1 MVQFTC
7 MTMEGKFRRWQM
19 RTLVCSMLGYAAFY
33 LIRKNLSVA
42 LPYIEADLGISKAD
56 LGLFLTLH
64 GLLYGISRFVN
75 GFVADR
81 VNARIFMVAGLL
93 LSAIM
98 NFAFGCSSLAVFM
111 GVAWVL
117 NGWTQGMGQ
126 PPCIR
131 LLAHWIPPKE
141 LATKMSVWN
150 ASHSLGASAVVV
162 LCGYLVAFG
171 WRWCFF
177 VPAALA
183 VAFAAFTWLA
193 IRDTPSSVGLPE
205 LGEREA
211 KKKVELKGSEYRAL
225 LMKCVFRNPAIW
237 FIALANFF
245 VYLVRYG
252 ILDWGPTMLKEY
264 KGLTITQASWLVAA
278 FEVSGILG
286 TIVAGWASDR
296 FLAGKTPRTCV
307 IGMGLT
313 ALAVGAFCLL
323 PPTAPL
329 WPAASLLVLAG
340 FFIYGPQ
347 ALVGIAAV
355 NLATRRTAAVACGLT
370 GIWGYLSTIVSGWGI
385 GYIAQHW
392 GWLSV
397 LYVLAVASVAGL
409 LLFAGAWREKANN
422 YDSET

>member
-1 MVQFTC
+1 MINT
-7 MTMEGKFRRWQM
+7 MTVNKSFWHWQT

-56 LGLFLTLH
+56 LGLFLTMH

-81 VNARIFMVAGLL
+81 VNARIFMETGLV

-98 NFAFGCSSLAVFM
+98 NFAFGCSSLAVCL
-111 GVAWVL
+111 GIAWVL

-131 LLAHWIPPKE
+131 LLSHWIPPKE

-150 ASHSLGASAVVV
+150 ASHSIGASLVVV
-162 LCGYLVAFG
+162 LCGWLVAFG

-183 VAFAAFTWLA
+183 LGFAAFTWLA

-205 LGEREA
+205 LGEREVRE
-211 KKKVELKGSEYRAL
+211 KTELKGPEYRAL

-252 ILDWGPTMLKEY
+252 ILDWGPTMLKEH
-264 KGLTITQASWLVAA
+264 KGLTIVQASWLVAA
-278 FEVSGILG
+278 FEIAGILG

-296 FLAGKTPRTCV
+296 FLAGRTPRTCV

-313 ALAVGAFCLL
+313 ALSVGAFCLL
-323 PPTAPL
+323 PSTAPL
-329 WPAASLLVLAG
+329 WLSASLLVLAG

-385 GYIAQHW
+385 GYLAQHY

-397 LYVLAVASVAGL
+397 LYVLAAASVAGL
-409 LLFAGAWREKANN
+409 LLFACAWGEKADN
-422 YDSET
+422 Y

>member
-1 MVQFTC
+1 MIDAVTD
-7 MTMEGKFRRWQM
+7 TTSFRRWQM

-42 LPYIEADLGISKAD
+42 LPYIESDLGISKSD

-81 VNARIFMVAGLL
+81 VNARIFMVTGLV

-98 NFAFGCSSLAVFM
+98 NFAFGCSSLAVCL
-111 GVAWVL
+111 GIAWVL

-131 LLAHWIPPKE
+131 LLSHWIPPKE

-150 ASHSLGASAVVV
+150 ASHSIGASLVVV
-162 LCGYLVAFG
+162 LCGWLVAFG
-171 WRWCFF
+171 WRLCFF

-183 VAFAAFTWLA
+183 LGFAAFTWLA

-205 LGEREA
+205 LGEREVRE
-211 KKKVELKGSEYRAL
+211 KTELKGPEYRAL

-252 ILDWGPTMLKEY
+252 ILDWGPTMLKEH
-264 KGLTITQASWLVAA
+264 KGLTIVQASWLVAA
-278 FEVSGILG
+278 FEIAGILG

-296 FLAGKTPRTCV
+296 FLAGRTPRTCV

-313 ALAVGAFCLL
+313 ALSVGAFCLL
-323 PPTAPL
+323 PSTAPL
-329 WPAASLLVLAG
+329 WLSASLLVLAG
-340 FFIYGPQ
+340 FFI
-347 ALVGIAAV
+347 
-355 NLATRRTAAVACGLT
+355 
-370 GIWGYLSTIVSGWGI
+370 
-385 GYIAQHW
+385 
-392 GWLSV
+392 
-397 LYVLAVASVAGL
+397 
-409 LLFAGAWREKANN
+409 
-422 YDSET
+422 